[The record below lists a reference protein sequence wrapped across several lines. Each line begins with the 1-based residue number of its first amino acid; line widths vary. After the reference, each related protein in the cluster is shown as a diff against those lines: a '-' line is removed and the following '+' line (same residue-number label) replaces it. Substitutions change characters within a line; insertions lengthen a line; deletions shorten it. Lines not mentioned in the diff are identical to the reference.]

1 MVGEGTRSIITI
13 LLQIEVHRIVKRG
26 TPCVL
31 IIREFENHLHP
42 SLVGKFLE
50 YLIQRVENTN
60 IDLIIETHS
69 EIILRT
75 LQAIIKESSRGILN
89 RNLDS
94 KRVAVYYID
103 KISPGM
109 SSIDKLDINS
119 DGLFEKT
126 PPKEFFDINS
136 SLVNKLI
143 DD

>member
-1 MVGEGTRSIITI
+1 MER
-13 LLQIEVHRIVKRG
+13 R
-26 TPCVL
+26 
-31 IIREFENHLHP
+31 FN
-42 SLVGKFLE
+42 
-50 YLIQRVENTN
+50 
-60 IDLIIETHS
+60 
-69 EIILRT
+69 
-75 LQAIIKESSRGILN
+75 SRGILN

-94 KRVAVYYID
+94 KRVAVYYVD

-119 DGLFEKT
+119 DGLFEKA